1 MTTWASRISDL
12 LKKGMTLSEIG
23 AEVGLTQSS
32 LSDIKSGRSKE
43 PRGDAAVKLHELHK
57 SKVEARA

>member
-1 MTTWASRISDL
+1 
-12 LKKGMTLSEIG
+12 MTLAEIG

-32 LSDIKSGRSKE
+32 LSDIKCGRSKE

-57 SKVEARA
+57 SRVADFGAGTG